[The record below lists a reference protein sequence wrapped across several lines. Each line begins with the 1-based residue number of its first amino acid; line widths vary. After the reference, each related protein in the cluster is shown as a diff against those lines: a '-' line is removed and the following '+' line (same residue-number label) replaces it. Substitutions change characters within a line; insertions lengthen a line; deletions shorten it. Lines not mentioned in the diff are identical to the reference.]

1 MLHYDK
7 PLTMIKFFR
16 KIRQDLLSKGKTGKY
31 LKYAIGEIILVV
43 IGILIAL
50 GINNLNARKNDRNK
64 EVVYLNRLTTN
75 LNSDIRLYNLI
86 IKKDS
91 SLIKDLEIMNS
102 DYLDGQNNGKKT
114 ISNLSSLFSGYHF
127 TSNSTTIDNIIS
139 SGKIEIIRSNYL
151 LEDIFL
157 YYRTTDD
164 IEKGIDEAIS
174 EYNRA
179 VFGPLII
186 ELDIE
191 NLSDKQKIKF
201 KNSINMKIDL
211 LNNQLKIYSSQ
222 RELAKNLLNKINKEL
237 ELIR

>member
-1 MLHYDK
+1 
-7 PLTMIKFFR
+7 MIKFFR

>member
-50 GINNLNARKNDRNK
+50 GINNLNDRKNDRNK